1 MASKSNLTNTQ
12 LSIRY
17 DENSP
22 YPSLIAS
29 TSEDHAEVLLQD
41 SSNDYQ
47 TTLKS
52 YGGLEVDYDG
62 NIGKFNHNQMKVQR
76 NNSYVEGLVDS
87 SGNAS
92 FTFNDDSSNS
102 TYTMDQTGLTLNKGS
117 TTSPVLKISKISS
130 GTTTIGWSIY
140 IDSSGNLIFER
151 S

>member
-1 MASKSNLTNTQ
+1 
-12 LSIRY
+12 
-17 DENSP
+17 
-22 YPSLIAS
+22 
-29 TSEDHAEVLLQD
+29 
-41 SSNDYQ
+41 
-47 TTLKS
+47 
-52 YGGLEVDYDG
+52 
-62 NIGKFNHNQMKVQR
+62 MKVQR